1 MTRKHQLVC
10 NDADRPPVGQIIIIF
25 LFQYL
30 RRQYLIR
37 AALRLGFLV
46 AQESL
51 GQAKIDDFKI
61 ALTVEHQIR
70 QLEVPVHD
78 IVLVQLTEADHEL
91 GDQASGL
98 LFWKVSV

>member
-1 MTRKHQLVC
+1 M
-10 NDADRPPVGQIIIIF
+10 
-25 LFQYL
+25 FQYL